1 MPGYSLA
8 DRVAA
13 QEAVARRYPKE
24 AVLRDNRPVQL
35 RAMTAGDRDAM
46 LEFARALPPNDLLF
60 LRTNI
65 AEPPVVNEWIAN
77 IAVGRTFTIMATAN
91 DEIIGFVSLHYN
103 QADWT
108 RHLGEVLIITS
119 DAYRGVGLGRLL
131 AVEIYAAADALE
143 LRKLSAQMA
152 LDQPG
157 ARATFERLGFRPE
170 ALLTDF
176 AIDAEGTTRDL
187 LVMTYDLAGLTD
199 SAS

>member
-77 IAVGRTFTIMATAN
+77 IAVGRTLTIMATAES
-91 DEIIGFVSLHYN
+91 EIIGFVSLHYN

-108 RHLGEVLIITS
+108 RHLGEILIITS

-157 ARATFERLGFRPE
+157 ARATFERLGFHPE

-199 SAS
+199 TAS

>member
-13 QEAVARRYPKE
+13 QEAVARRYPKD
-24 AVLRDNRPVQL
+24 AVLRDHRQVQL
-35 RAMTAGDRDAM
+35 RAMAAGDRDAI
-46 LEFARALPPNDLLF
+46 LEFAQELPPNDLLF

-77 IAVGRTFTIMATAN
+77 IAVGRTFTVLATV
-91 DEIIGFVSLHYN
+91 EGKVVGFVSLHYN

-119 DAYRGVGLGRLL
+119 DAYRSVGLGRLL

-176 AIDAEGTTRDL
+176 AIDADGTTRDL
-187 LVMTYDLAGLTD
+187 LVMTFDLAGI
-199 SAS
+199 SAESA

>member
-13 QEAVARRYPKE
+13 QEAVARRYPKD
-24 AVLRDNRPVQL
+24 AVLRDNRNVQL

-46 LEFARALPPNDLLF
+46 LEFARELPPNDLLF

-77 IAVGRTFTIMATAN
+77 IAVGRTFTILATAQ
-91 DEIIGFVSLHYN
+91 DRIVGFVSLHYN

-119 DAYRGVGLGRLL
+119 DEYRNVGLGRLL

-187 LVMTYDLAGLTD
+187 LVMTYDLAGVPNET
-199 SAS
+199 A